1 LRLSDPPAAPAD
13 QVIAAL
19 PTDWD
24 PRDEQWWGLL
34 MIGLALAAVATIG
47 IRRRDP
53 LVRAADV
60 HPWIEPFIGGHS
72 QPPGIERR

>member
-1 LRLSDPPAAPAD
+1 
-13 QVIAAL
+13 
-19 PTDWD
+19 
-24 PRDEQWWGLL
+24 